1 MATIQINIGCT
12 KGGADEQQDEGE
24 KCQCGSRCTGTPGCF
39 GSCGGEE
46 RSRGRVGMGSKPAEV
61 ANMPITTER
70 SNTYDTTH
78 VMIATPTAGEH
89 AARAPPPQLTGL
101 SAQQQGMLDT
111 ISAAAARMVGFE
123 VGAMVSNDASTGWCI
138 AVYERGCPTSPVVRD
153 GSGWVRSRGAADPP
167 GCRCAFLTGADLFFV
182 AAG

>member
-89 AARAPPPQLTGL
+89 AARPPRTTAHRPL
-101 SAQQQGMLDT
+101 STPAG
-111 ISAAAARMVGFE
+111 
-123 VGAMVSNDASTGWCI
+123 I
-138 AVYERGCPTSPVVRD
+138 AGQDGRGSDRYRDVRCRSSVRD
-153 GSGWVRSRGAADPP
+153 VQRHVRDSVPAW
-167 GCRCAFLTGADLFFV
+167 L
-182 AAG
+182 AGGGGGEW